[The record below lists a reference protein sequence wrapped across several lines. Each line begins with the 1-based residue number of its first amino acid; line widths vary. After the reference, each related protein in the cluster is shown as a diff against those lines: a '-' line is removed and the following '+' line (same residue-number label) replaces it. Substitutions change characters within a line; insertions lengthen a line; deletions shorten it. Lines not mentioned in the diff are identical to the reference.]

1 MNPCRFR
8 GLMAAIFALIASTTP
23 AQADDGWPD
32 MATPARSVGGGE
44 HDAAVVVGVE
54 KYFAVPGISGAES
67 NAKAWYDYLTRTRG
81 ASPSSVGLLLNN
93 DAARED
99 ILGAAQKAAGKAG
112 PEGTLWFVF
121 IGHGAPSADGKDGL
135 LVAVDA
141 QQKSES
147 LQTHSV
153 RRDELVK
160 VLEKSRA
167 GKIVVVLDA
176 CFSGRGPDGSTIAP
190 GLQPLITVS
199 AAGVTDPRT
208 VILTAAKGDQFAG
221 PLPGAQRP
229 AFSYLVLG
237 GLRGWVG
244 KSRVTAGDLWR
255 YAGDALEATLRGRNQ
270 TPDLI
275 GKEEKLVGP
284 SAGEKG
290 PDIAVLAKA
299 TAASAGPAVKAAE
312 PPAREAQ
319 TPSVLKGRA
328 GVEWVKIPGGTFMM
342 GSGPPDVP
350 VHSVAIKP
358 FEMSK
363 TVVTW
368 KQYSACVGG
377 GGCEGAYTADG
388 TCDIHD
394 DHGGSSRG
402 TLSEGFGEEPVFC
415 VSWEQAKAFAQWVGG
430 RLPTEAEWEYAAR
443 SGGQMRTYPWGD
455 EEPACDLAVIPG
467 AGQGCA
473 RARPSP
479 ACSKP
484 KGNTEQGLCDMA
496 GNVSQWVQDR
506 WHENYQGAPSDGSSW
521 ETPGDPYDSRV
532 LRGGS
537 WANGYYLRSSSRSRS
552 RATLAYDDVGFR
564 VAR

>member
-1 MNPCRFR
+1 MNSNRFR
-8 GLMAAIFALIASTTP
+8 GLMLAMLALTVLP
-23 AQADDGWPD
+23 ALARADDGWPD
-32 MATPARSVGGGE
+32 LAAPARPIGGGE

-81 ASPSSVGLLLNN
+81 AAPSRVELLLNN

-99 ILGAAQKAAGKAG
+99 ILGAARRAGAKAG
-112 PEGTLWFVF
+112 PQGTLWFVF

-153 RRDELVK
+153 RRGELLK
-160 VLEKSRA
+160 ALAASRA

-176 CFSGRGPDGSTIAP
+176 CFSGRGPDGATIAP
-190 GLQPLITVS
+190 GLQPLITVA
-199 AAGVTDPRT
+199 AAGATDPR
-208 VILTAAKGDQFAG
+208 VVVLTAAKGDQFAG

-237 GLRGWVG
+237 GLRGWAG
-244 KSRVTAGDLWR
+244 KSKVTAGDLWR

-275 GKEEKLVGP
+275 GKEEELIGA
-284 SAGEKG
+284 SAGENG
-290 PDIAVLAKA
+290 PDLAALAKA
-299 TAASAGPAVKAAE
+299 TAASAGPVVKPAE
-312 PPAREAQ
+312 SPARAAQ
-319 TPSVLKGRA
+319 TPSVVKGRA
-328 GVEWVKIPGGTFMM
+328 GVEWVKILDGTFMM
-342 GSGPPDVP
+342 GSGPPNGP
-350 VHSVAIKP
+350 AHSVTIKP

-368 KQYSACVGG
+368 TQYDACVKG
-377 GGCEGAYTADG
+377 GGCERAYTANN
-388 TCDIHD
+388 TCEIHN
-394 DHGGSSRG
+394 DHGGSSQG
-402 TLSEGFGEEPVFC
+402 SLSEGFDDEPVVC

-443 SGGQMRTYPWGD
+443 SGGQLRTYPWGD
-455 EEPACDLAVIPG
+455 EPPTCDLAVIPG
-467 AGQGCA
+467 DGHGCA
-473 RARPSP
+473 RTSPSP

-496 GNVSQWVQDR
+496 GNVYQWVQDR
-506 WHENYQGAPSDGSSW
+506 WHQNYKDAPSDGSSW
-521 ETPGDPYDSRV
+521 ETPEDPYDSRV

-537 WANGYYLRSSSRSRS
+537 WTNSSYLSSSSRSRS